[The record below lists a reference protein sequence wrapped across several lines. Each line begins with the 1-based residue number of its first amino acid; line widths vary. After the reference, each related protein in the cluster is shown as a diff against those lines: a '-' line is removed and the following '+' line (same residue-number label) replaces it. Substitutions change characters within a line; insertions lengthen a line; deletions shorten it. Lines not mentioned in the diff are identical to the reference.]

1 MASDRLRSDPT
12 VMDAKRKRRRRLL
25 LTYILLE
32 LVVLMVV
39 AYDDIA
45 HLLGY

>member
-1 MASDRLRSDPT
+1 
-12 VMDAKRKRRRRLL
+12 MDAKRKRHRCLL
-25 LTYILLE
+25 LTYIILE
-32 LVVLMVV
+32 LVVLMVL